1 MGSESTPSGKQ
12 SSRPNKRTRHNK
24 GWNICIGA
32 FDVPDRRKIPE
43 AAIIMKKAM
52 VERLKQYYGQ
62 SWFDEDGASYPV
74 RVFLMK
80 EYLDK

>member
-12 SSRPNKRTRHNK
+12 SSRPNKRTRNNK

-43 AAIIMKKAM
+43 ADIILETRKGVA
-52 VERLKQYYGQ
+52 L
-62 SWFDEDGASYPV
+62 SYALEQV
-74 RVFLMK
+74 AV
-80 EYLDK
+80 